1 MSTKRKCKIFINDVE
16 VLIQNSKQ
24 SADTVSGKMYVTMT
38 DIDVPDEKSTS
49 GYFINTA
56 RPMTD
61 CLDVWLQRF
70 KGSLKSHREYAKL
83 NKDIKV
89 ATGNIIKTINAGDK
103 GKKAIG
109 CFIAVFDKQKIS
121 FEVHYNSPK
130 LFYVEDVVTKH
141 NIHNQRET
149 ELLTLSEGNTNI
161 ASLFPVTQSKAT
173 VRRRTNSKLTLQDE
187 EDILHALK
195 MGNKQKD
202 IAARFQVSQP
212 IVSKLKAKFT
222 SQGLLK

>member
-109 CFIAVFDKQKIS
+109 CFIA
-121 FEVHYNSPK
+121 
-130 LFYVEDVVTKH
+130 
-141 NIHNQRET
+141 
-149 ELLTLSEGNTNI
+149 
-161 ASLFPVTQSKAT
+161 
-173 VRRRTNSKLTLQDE
+173 
-187 EDILHALK
+187 
-195 MGNKQKD
+195 
-202 IAARFQVSQP
+202 
-212 IVSKLKAKFT
+212 
-222 SQGLLK
+222 